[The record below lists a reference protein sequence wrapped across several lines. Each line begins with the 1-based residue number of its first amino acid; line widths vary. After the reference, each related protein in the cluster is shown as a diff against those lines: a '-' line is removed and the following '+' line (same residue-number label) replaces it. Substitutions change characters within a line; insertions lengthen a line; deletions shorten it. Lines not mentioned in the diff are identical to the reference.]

1 MGKIVVG
8 IPAKYQLVSI
18 VIVNIEH
25 ADVSNLKH
33 SCSSVQLDGDAC
45 ISVNAS
51 LHPRDYPILH
61 LNESVAVES
70 GTPIF
75 FHLHFK

>member
-1 MGKIVVG
+1 MGKIVDG
-8 IPAKYQLVSI
+8 IPAEYQLVSI
-18 VIVNIEH
+18 VIVNTEH

-45 ISVNAS
+45 VFVNAS
-51 LHPRDYPILH
+51 LRPRDYSVLN

-70 GTPIF
+70 GTPTF
-75 FHLHFK
+75 FH